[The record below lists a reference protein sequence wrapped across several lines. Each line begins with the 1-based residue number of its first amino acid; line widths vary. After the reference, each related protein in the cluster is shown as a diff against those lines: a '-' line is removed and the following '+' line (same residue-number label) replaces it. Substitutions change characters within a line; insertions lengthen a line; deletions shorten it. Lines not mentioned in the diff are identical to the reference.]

1 MNEESYR
8 HVQEWLK
15 SIKESLSDWKKSEY
29 MIMLLANKLDIAEE
43 KPETRMILVDEPETL
58 CKEEEIF
65 WGGECSAKTNDVT
78 QLKEI
83 LIKFIKQIH
92 LKLKDNDNYKAK
104 NLKQKKS
111 IVSKGKNKKLSNVC
125 FFGEF

>member
-43 KPETRMILVDEPETL
+43 KPETRMILVDEPEKL

-92 LKLKDNDNYKAK
+92 LKLKDNDNYKTK
-104 NLKQKKS
+104 NLKQNIIFNTK
-111 IVSKGKNKKLSNVC
+111 KNKKRSNVC
-125 FFGEF
+125 FF